1 MSAAPANQSEIRDLY
16 RELILDHARSPRHF
30 GVLPGATHSAQGSN
44 PLCGDSLQLYIEMQ
58 ADGIINAISFDGN
71 GCAISI
77 ASASL
82 MSETVLGLD
91 ASAALNCFANVVGRL
106 NGTTDGNGID
116 LGKLRALDGVKEYPS
131 RVKCATLAWH
141 ALRSA
146 LNNDPQSATTE

>member
-1 MSAAPANQSEIRDLY
+1 MNGASANESEIRDLY

-30 GVLPGATHSAQGSN
+30 GVLPGATHSARGAN
-44 PLCGDSLQLYIEMQ
+44 PLCGDSLQLYIEMR
-58 ADGIINAISFDGN
+58 ADGIINGVSFDGN

-82 MSETVLGLD
+82 MSETVIGLE
-91 ASAALNCFANVVGRL
+91 ANAALNYFANVVGRL
-106 NGTTDGNGID
+106 SGTADDNGID
-116 LGKLRALDGVKEYPS
+116 LGKLRALEGVKEFPS

-141 ALRSA
+141 ALQSA